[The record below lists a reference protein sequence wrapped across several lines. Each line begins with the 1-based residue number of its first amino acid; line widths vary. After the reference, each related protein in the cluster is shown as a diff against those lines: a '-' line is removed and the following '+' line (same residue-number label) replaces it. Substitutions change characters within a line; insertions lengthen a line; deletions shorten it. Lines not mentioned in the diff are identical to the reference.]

1 MRSNSLAGNV
11 LTRRELEMS
20 ALPVGETNEAVNRV
34 LSKTKEVAVLP
45 QVVYKIMEMTSSED
59 SSSAMLEEAI
69 VNDPGFSAK
78 ILTQANSAFYALPRK
93 VTSIRDA
100 VAFLGFRAVRQLG
113 MAVGVFDLFVGKT
126 DAESIR
132 RRVWWRHSLDTAVCC
147 RFIAGRAKMGVAD
160 EAYTIGLLH
169 YIGKTLTDRSNPAE
183 YDKVMMLIEKGASD
197 LQAERAVFG
206 CDHVEVGTAAAVVW
220 GFPDVLVQGMDYVN
234 EPDDSCEHK
243 RLRALI
249 GLGDKVAHHVM
260 EGKMSEEWETEAVQD
275 WTLKTL
281 DVDSEEL
288 KKIIDEATE
297 AIAVAASMAF

>member
-1 MRSNSLAGNV
+1 
-11 LTRRELEMS
+11 MS
-20 ALPVGETNEAVNRV
+20 ALPAAESTEAVDRV
-34 LSKTKEVAVLP
+34 LSKTKEIAVLP
-45 QVVYKIMEMTSSED
+45 QVVCKIMEMTSSED

-69 VNDPGFSAK
+69 VIDPGFSAK

-93 VTSIRDA
+93 VTSIREA
-100 VAFLGFRAVRQLG
+100 VAFLGYEAVRQLG
-113 MAVGVFDLFVGKT
+113 MAVGVFDLFDGKT

-132 RRVWWRHSLDTAVCC
+132 RRTWWRHSLDTAVCC
-147 RFIAGRAKMGVAD
+147 RFIAVRANMGMAD

-183 YDKVMMLIEKGASD
+183 YDKVMMLVEKGASD

-206 CDHVEVGTAAAVVW
+206 CDHVEVGTAAAANW

-249 GLGDKVAHHVM
+249 GLGDKVAHLVM
-260 EGKMSEEWETEAVQD
+260 EGKMNEEWNTEAVQD
-275 WTLKTL
+275 WTLTTL
-281 DVDSEEL
+281 EVDPEEL
-288 KKIIDEATE
+288 RKIIDESTE
-297 AIAVAASMAF
+297 AIAAAASMAFWRE